1 MKTGIVVEP
10 LAQHPWAITTLSEWF
25 EAQWPEYYG
34 SGGKRALHDLQ
45 SYARLDGLP
54 VGVVALMDAKVCG
67 VAALKRDSIASH
79 AHLTPWA
86 SAGLVHPSMRGQGI
100 GAMLLASLE
109 EQARFLGFE
118 RMYCGSSTSASL
130 LLRCGW
136 QLQEEILHEGERLG
150 VFAKALSPLLR

>member
-10 LAQHPWAITTLSEWF
+10 LALHPWAIETLSTWF
-25 EAQWPEYYG
+25 EAEWPAYYA
-34 SGGKRALHDLQ
+34 SGGPSAMRDLQ
-45 SYARLDGLP
+45 SFAKLDSLA
-54 VGVVALMDAKVCG
+54 VGVVALMDGKLCG
-67 VAALKRDSIASH
+67 VAALKRESIASH

-100 GAMLLASLE
+100 GALLLAALE
-109 EQARFLGFE
+109 EQARLLGFE
-118 RMYCGSSTSASL
+118 RIHCGSSTSASL

-150 VFAKALSPLLR
+150 VFVKPLSPLSR